1 VAPTVA
7 GWIASDVMSHL
18 ASGEVAARTSQLDGD
33 GISIPFVSATTVLA
47 LSLARIATE
56 QFRGLI

>member
-1 VAPTVA
+1 MP
-7 GWIASDVMSHL
+7 HL
-18 ASGEVAARTSQLDGD
+18 ASGDVAARTSQLDGD